1 MRIGVP
7 KETAAGEH
15 RVALVPE
22 VVSKLGAKG
31 LDVLVQSGAGA
42 DALLPDAAFAE
53 AGAQIAG
60 TPDQSGAAGGDL
72 DLAAVW
78 GADVVVKIAPPDA
91 EEIRRLGSG
100 SILIGFLAPLSSPQ
114 TTRALADAGATAFAM
129 EAIPRI
135 SRAQAMDALS
145 SQSNVAGYRAALLGA
160 EEMGRFYPMLMTAAG
175 TIPPAKVL
183 VLGVG
188 VAGLQA
194 LATAKRL
201 GARTTG
207 YDVRPEVAE
216 QVESLGAQWL
226 DLGLEASGEGGY
238 ARELTEEER
247 ATQQRALTEAIK
259 GFDVVITTALV
270 PGRPAPRLVTAEAVE
285 GMKAGSVIVDMA
297 GEAGGNC
304 ELTEPGET
312 VVRHDVKIVSP
323 LNLPAGMPEHSSQ
336 LFARNVQALLE
347 LFVGEDGN
355 LHLDFDDEIVSGA
368 CIVRDGEIVH
378 PGAKAAVEA
387 AGGMSSAA
395 ASASAG
401 PSATVPQADSPQ
413 DTGSSQAGDSPQAGE
428 STGEPSG
435 GAAA

>member
-1 MRIGVP
+1 MGSDTFSHLMRIGVP

-31 LDVLVQSGAGA
+31 LDVVVQSGAGA
-42 DALLPDAAFAE
+42 DALLTDAAYAD
-53 AGAQIAG
+53 AGAKVTTDPAE
-60 TPDQSGAAGGDL
+60 
-72 DLAAVW
+72 VW
-78 GADVVVKIAPPDA
+78 GCDVVVTIAPPDPEA
-91 EEIRRLGSG
+91 IRGLGSG
-100 SILIGFLAPLSSPQ
+100 SILIGFLAPLTSPQ
-114 TTRALADAGATAFAM
+114 TTRALADAKATAFAM

-145 SQSNVAGYRAALLGA
+145 SQANVAGYRAALLGA

-226 DLGLEASGEGGY
+226 DLGIEASGEGGY

-247 ATQQRALTEAIK
+247 AQQQQALTDAIK

-285 GMKAGSVIVDMA
+285 GMKPGSVIVDLA

-304 ELTEPGET
+304 ELTEPGQT
-312 VVRHDVKIVSP
+312 AVKHDVKIVSP
-323 LNLPAGMPEHSSQ
+323 LNLPAGMAEHSSQ
-336 LFARNVQALLE
+336 LFARNVQALLD
-347 LFVGEDGN
+347 LFVGEDGA
-355 LHLDFDDEIVSGA
+355 LQLDFDDEIVKGA
-368 CIVRDGEIVH
+368 CVVRDGEIVN

-387 AGGMSSAA
+387 A
-395 ASASAG
+395 
-401 PSATVPQADSPQ
+401 Q
-413 DTGSSQAGDSPQAGE
+413 
-428 STGEPSG
+428 
-435 GAAA
+435 

>member
-7 KETAAGEH
+7 KETAVGER

-22 VVSKLGAKG
+22 VVSKLKAKG
-31 LDVLVQSGAGA
+31 LDVVVQSDAGA
-42 DALLPDAAFAE
+42 DAMLTDAAFIE
-53 AGAQIAG
+53 AGAQITTDAAEVW
-60 TPDQSGAAGGDL
+60 QS
-72 DLAAVW
+72 
-78 GADVVVKIAPPDA
+78 DVVVTIAPPDPQA
-91 EEIRRLGSG
+91 IRGLGSG
-100 SILIGFLAPLSSPQ
+100 SILIGFLAPLTSPQ
-114 TTRALADAGATAFAM
+114 TTRALADAKATAFAM

-145 SQSNVAGYRAALLGA
+145 SQANVAGYRAALLGA

-226 DLGLEASGEGGY
+226 DLGIEASGEGGY
-238 ARELTEEER
+238 ARELTEQER
-247 ATQQRALTEAIK
+247 AQQQQALTDAIK

-285 GMKAGSVIVDMA
+285 GMKPGSVIVDLA
-297 GEAGGNC
+297 GESGGNC
-304 ELTEPGET
+304 ELTEPGQT
-312 VVRHDVKIVSP
+312 AVKHDVKIVSP
-323 LNLPAGMPEHSSQ
+323 LNLPAGMAEHSSQ
-336 LFARNVQALLE
+336 LFARNVQSLLE
-347 LFVGEDGN
+347 LFVDEEGK
-355 LHLDFDDEIVSGA
+355 LQLDFDDEIVKGA

-378 PGAKAAVEA
+378 PGAKATVEA
-387 AGGMSSAA
+387 AG
-395 ASASAG
+395 AG
-401 PSATVPQADSPQ
+401 A
-413 DTGSSQAGDSPQAGE
+413 
-428 STGEPSG
+428 G
-435 GAAA
+435 GAAS

>member
-1 MRIGVP
+1 VRAIGYVLAPGMRIGVP
-7 KETAAGEH
+7 KEIAAGEH

-22 VVSKLGAKG
+22 VVGKLTAKG
-31 LDVLVQSGAGA
+31 LDVLVQHGAGA
-42 DALLPDAAFAE
+42 DALLSDEAFTE
-53 AGAQIAG
+53 AGASVSA
-60 TPDQSGAAGGDL
+60 DAAEI
-72 DLAAVW
+72 W
-78 GADVVVKIAPPDA
+78 SSDVVVTIAPPDPEA
-91 EEIRRLGSG
+91 IRGLGSG

-114 TTRALADAGATAFAM
+114 TTRALADAKATAFAM

-135 SRAQAMDALS
+135 SRAQSMDALS

-216 QVESLGAQWL
+216 QVQSLGAQWL
-226 DLGLEASGEGGY
+226 DLGLEAAGEGGY
-238 ARELTEEER
+238 ARELTSEER
-247 ATQQRALTEAIK
+247 ARQQQALTDAIK

-285 GMKAGSVIVDMA
+285 GMKAGSVIVDLA

-323 LNLPAGMPEHSSQ
+323 LNLPAEMAEHASQ
-336 LFARNVQALLE
+336 LFARNVLALLE
-347 LFVGEDGN
+347 LFVGEDGAVK
-355 LHLDFDDEIVSGA
+355 LDFDDEIVKGA
-368 CIVRDGEIVH
+368 CIVRDGEIVN
-378 PGAKAAVEA
+378 PGARAAVEG
-387 AGGMSSAA
+387 AGGRATG
-395 ASASAG
+395 ASAEAG
-401 PSATVPQADSPQ
+401 
-413 DTGSSQAGDSPQAGE
+413 GDSPDPAESAGE
-428 STGEPSG
+428 D
-435 GAAA
+435 AA

>member
-22 VVSKLGAKG
+22 VVGKLKGMG
-31 LDVLVQSGAGA
+31 LDVLVQSGAGT
-42 DALLPDAAFAE
+42 DALVPDAAFAQ
-53 AGAQIAG
+53 AGAEL
-60 TPDQSGAAGGDL
+60 THDAAE
-72 DLAAVW
+72 VW
-78 GADVVVKIAPPDA
+78 SSDVVLTIAPPDP
-91 EEIRRLGSG
+91 EQIRSLGQG

-114 TTRALADAGATAFAM
+114 TTKALAEAGATAFAM
-129 EAIPRI
+129 ESIPRI
-135 SRAQAMDALS
+135 SRAQSMDALS
-145 SQSNVAGYRAALLGA
+145 SQANVGGYKAALLGA

-216 QVESLGAQWL
+216 QVQSLGAQWL

-238 ARELTEEER
+238 ARELTDEER
-247 ATQQRALTEAIK
+247 AQQQQALTDAIK

-285 GMKAGSVIVDMA
+285 GMKPGSVIIDMA
-297 GEAGGNC
+297 GETGGNC
-304 ELTEPGET
+304 ELTEPGQT
-312 VVRHDVKIVSP
+312 VVKHDVKIVSP
-323 LNLPAGMPEHSSQ
+323 LNLPSSMPEHSSQ
-336 LFARNVQALLE
+336 LFARNVLSLLE
-347 LFVGEDGN
+347 LLVGEDGTLN
-355 LHLDFDDEIVSGA
+355 LDFDDEIIAGA
-368 CIVRDGEIVH
+368 CVVRDGEIVNA
-378 PGAKAAVEA
+378 GAKSTVEN
-387 AGGMSSAA
+387 A
-395 ASASAG
+395 ASAPAP
-401 PSATVPQADSPQ
+401 PSAAVPA
-413 DTGSSQAGDSPQAGE
+413 AGDP
-428 STGEPSG
+428 TGG
-435 GAAA
+435 GAQQ

>member
-22 VVSKLGAKG
+22 VVGKLKAKG
-31 LDVLVQSGAGA
+31 LDVVVQSGAGE
-42 DALLPDAAFAE
+42 DALLSDAAYIE
-53 AGAQIAG
+53 AGAQTTDDVA
-60 TPDQSGAAGGDL
+60 Q
-72 DLAAVW
+72 VW
-78 GADVVVKIAPPDA
+78 GSDIVVTIAPPDPQA
-91 EEIRRLGSG
+91 IRGLGSG
-100 SILIGFLAPLSSPQ
+100 SILIGFLAPLTSPQ
-114 TTRALADAGATAFAM
+114 TTRALADAKATAFAM

-247 ATQQRALTEAIK
+247 AKQQQAMNDAIK

-285 GMKAGSVIVDMA
+285 GMKPGSVIVDLA

-304 ELTEPGET
+304 ELTEPGQT

-323 LNLPAGMPEHSSQ
+323 LNLPATMAEHSSQ
-336 LFARNVQALLE
+336 LFARNVLALLD
-347 LFVGEDGN
+347 LFVGEDGS
-355 LHLDFDDEIVSGA
+355 LALDFDDEIVKGA
-368 CIVRDGEIVH
+368 CITRDGEIVN

-387 AGGMSSAA
+387 S
-395 ASASAG
+395 
-401 PSATVPQADSPQ
+401 
-413 DTGSSQAGDSPQAGE
+413 
-428 STGEPSG
+428 
-435 GAAA
+435 

>member
-22 VVSKLGAKG
+22 VVGKLKAKG
-31 LDVLVQSGAGA
+31 LDVVVQSGAGA
-42 DALLPDAAFAE
+42 DALLTDDAFTE
-53 AGAQIAG
+53 AGAQI
-60 TPDQSGAAGGDL
+60 TGDP
-72 DLAAVW
+72 AEVW
-78 GADVVVKIAPPDA
+78 GSDVVVTIAPPDP
-91 EEIRRLGSG
+91 EQIRSLGSG
-100 SILIGFLAPLSSPQ
+100 SILIGFLAPLTSPV
-114 TTRALADAGATAFAM
+114 TTRALVDKQATAFAM

-201 GARTTG
+201 GARTSG

-216 QVESLGAQWL
+216 QVQSLGAQWL

-238 ARELTEEER
+238 ARELTDEER
-247 ATQQRALTEAIK
+247 ARQQQALTDAIK

-270 PGRPAPRLVTAEAVE
+270 PGRPAPKLVTAEAVE
-285 GMKAGSVIVDMA
+285 GMKPGSVIVDLA

-304 ELTEPGET
+304 ELTVPGET

-323 LNLPAGMPEHSSQ
+323 LNLPAGMAEHSSQ
-336 LFARNVQALLE
+336 LFARNVLALLE
-347 LFVGEDGN
+347 LFVGEDGALN
-355 LHLDFDDEIVSGA
+355 MDFEDEIISGA
-368 CIVRDGEIVH
+368 CVVRAGEIVNA
-378 PGAKAAVEA
+378 GAKAAAEVA
-387 AGGMSSAA
+387 A
-395 ASASAG
+395 
-401 PSATVPQADSPQ
+401 
-413 DTGSSQAGDSPQAGE
+413 
-428 STGEPSG
+428 
-435 GAAA
+435 

>member
-7 KETAAGEH
+7 KETAVGER

-22 VVSKLGAKG
+22 VVSKLKAKG
-31 LDVLVQSGAGA
+31 LDVFVQSDAGA
-42 DALLPDAAFAE
+42 EALLTDAAFEA
-53 AGAQIAG
+53 AGARITSDPAE
-60 TPDQSGAAGGDL
+60 
-72 DLAAVW
+72 VW
-78 GADVVVKIAPPDA
+78 KSDVVVTIAPPDPQA
-91 EEIRRLGSG
+91 IRGLGSG
-100 SILIGFLAPLSSPQ
+100 TILIGFLAPLTSPQ

-216 QVESLGAQWL
+216 QVQSLGAMWL

-238 ARELTEEER
+238 ARELTEDER
-247 ATQQRALTEAIK
+247 ARQQQALTDAIK

-285 GMKAGSVIVDMA
+285 GMKPGSVIIDLA

-304 ELTEPGET
+304 ELTEPGQT

-323 LNLPAGMPEHSSQ
+323 LNLPASMAEHASQ

-347 LFVGEDGN
+347 LFVDDEGK
-355 LHLDFDDEIVSGA
+355 LQLDFDDEIVKGA
-368 CIVRDGEIVH
+368 CIVRDGEIVN

-387 AGGMSSAA
+387 AA
-395 ASASAG
+395 
-401 PSATVPQADSPQ
+401 
-413 DTGSSQAGDSPQAGE
+413 
-428 STGEPSG
+428 G
-435 GAAA
+435 GAAGAAGGAS

>member
-7 KETAAGEH
+7 KEMAAGEH

-22 VVSKLGAKG
+22 VISKLTAKG
-31 LDVLVQSGAGA
+31 LEVLVQSGAGA
-42 DALLPDAAFAE
+42 DALLSDDAYTQ
-53 AGAQIAG
+53 AGASVSSDAG
-60 TPDQSGAAGGDL
+60 EIWRS
-72 DLAAVW
+72 
-78 GADVVVKIAPPDA
+78 DVVVTISPPDPEA
-91 EEIRRLGSG
+91 IRTLGPG

-114 TTRALADAGATAFAM
+114 TTRALADAKATAFAM

-135 SRAQAMDALS
+135 SRAQSMDALS

-216 QVESLGAQWL
+216 QVQSLGAMWL

-238 ARELTEEER
+238 ARELTDEER
-247 ATQQRALTEAIK
+247 ARQQQALTDAIK

-285 GMKAGSVIVDMA
+285 GMKAGSVIVDLA

-304 ELTEPGET
+304 ELTEPGQT
-312 VVRHDVKIVSP
+312 VVRHGVKIVSP
-323 LNLPAGMPEHSSQ
+323 LNLPASMAEHSSQ
-336 LFARNVQALLE
+336 LFARNVQALLD
-347 LFVGEDGN
+347 LFVGEDGA
-355 LHLDFDDEIVSGA
+355 LKLDFDDEIVKGA
-368 CIVRDGEIVH
+368 CIVRDGEIVNE
-378 PGAKAAVEA
+378 GAKKTVEA
-387 AGGMSSAA
+387 AA
-395 ASASAG
+395 
-401 PSATVPQADSPQ
+401 
-413 DTGSSQAGDSPQAGE
+413 
-428 STGEPSG
+428 
-435 GAAA
+435 

>member
-7 KETAAGEH
+7 KETATGEH

-22 VVSKLGAKG
+22 VIGKLRAKG
-31 LDVLVQSGAGA
+31 LDVVVQSDAGA
-42 DALLPDAAFAE
+42 DAMLTDAAFVE
-53 AGAQIAG
+53 AGAQIAKD
-60 TPDQSGAAGGDL
+60 TDE
-72 DLAAVW
+72 VW
-78 GADVVVKIAPPDA
+78 HSDVVVTIAPPDPQA
-91 EEIRRLGSG
+91 IRGLGSG
-100 SILIGFLAPLSSPQ
+100 SILVGFLAPLTSPQ
-114 TTRALADAGATAFAM
+114 TTSALAQAKATAFAM

-160 EEMGRFYPMLMTAAG
+160 EEIGRFYPMLMTAAG

-247 ATQQRALTEAIK
+247 ARQQQALTDAIK

-270 PGRPAPRLVTAEAVE
+270 PGRPAPKLVTAEAVE
-285 GMKAGSVIVDMA
+285 GMKPGSVIVDLA

-323 LNLPAGMPEHSSQ
+323 LNLPATMAEHASQ

-347 LFVGEDGN
+347 LFVGDDGA
-355 LHLDFDDEIVSGA
+355 LQLDFDDEIVKGA
-368 CIVRDGEIVH
+368 CIVHDGEIVN
-378 PGAKAAVEA
+378 PGAKAAVDA
-387 AGGMSSAA
+387 AG
-395 ASASAG
+395 AS
-401 PSATVPQADSPQ
+401 P
-413 DTGSSQAGDSPQAGE
+413 
-428 STGEPSG
+428 G
-435 GAAA
+435 GAS

>member
-1 MRIGVP
+1 MRVGVP

-22 VVSKLGAKG
+22 VVAKLKAKG
-31 LDVLVQSGAGA
+31 LEVLVQSGAGA
-42 DALLPDAAFAE
+42 DALLPDAAFAD
-53 AGAQIAG
+53 AGAQIVE
-60 TPDQSGAAGGDL
+60 DAAE
-72 DLAAVW
+72 VW
-78 GADVVVKIAPPDA
+78 RADVVVTISPPTA
-91 EEIRRLGSG
+91 EEIGMLGEG
-100 SILIGFLAPLSSPQ
+100 SILVGFLAPLTSPQ
-114 TTRALADAGATAFAM
+114 TTAALARAKATAFAM

-135 SRAQAMDALS
+135 SRAQSMDALS

-160 EEMGRFYPMLMTAAG
+160 EQMGRFYPMLMTAAG

-183 VLGVG
+183 VLGAG

-216 QVESLGAQWL
+216 QVQSLGAQWL

-247 ATQQRALTEAIK
+247 ARQQQALTDAIK

-270 PGRPAPRLVTAEAVE
+270 PGRPAPRLVTEEAVR
-285 GMKAGSVIVDMA
+285 GMKPGSVIVDLA
-297 GEAGGNC
+297 GESGGNC

-312 VVRHDVKIVSP
+312 VVRHDVKIASP
-323 LNLPAGMPEHSSQ
+323 LNLPAAMPEHSSQ
-336 LFARNVQALLE
+336 LFARNVLALLD

-355 LHLDFDDEIVSGA
+355 LNLDFEDEIVKGS
-368 CIVRDGEIVH
+368 CVVRAGEIVH
-378 PGAKAAVEA
+378 AGAKTAVEA
-387 AGGMSSAA
+387 AA
-395 ASASAG
+395 
-401 PSATVPQADSPQ
+401 
-413 DTGSSQAGDSPQAGE
+413 
-428 STGEPSG
+428 
-435 GAAA
+435 

>member
-7 KETAAGEH
+7 KESAAGEH

-22 VVSKLGAKG
+22 VVSKLKAKG
-31 LDVLVQSGAGA
+31 LDVLVQRGAGA
-42 DALLPDAAFAE
+42 GALLPDEAFSE
-53 AGAQIAG
+53 AGAELTDDAREVWASDAVVTITPPGPEQI
-60 TPDQSGAAGGDL
+60 GA
-72 DLAAVW
+72 
-78 GADVVVKIAPPDA
+78 
-91 EEIRRLGSG
+91 LGSS
-100 SILIGFLAPLSSPQ
+100 SIVIGFLAPLTSPESTQ
-114 TTRALADAGATAFAM
+114 ALARAGATALAM

-135 SRAQAMDALS
+135 SRAQSMDALS
-145 SQSNVAGYRAALLGA
+145 SQSNVAGYKAALLGA

-216 QVESLGAQWL
+216 QVQSLGAQWL
-226 DLGLEASGEGGY
+226 DLGVEASGEGGY

-247 ATQQRALTEAIK
+247 AQQQQALTEAIK

-270 PGRPAPRLVTAEAVE
+270 PGRPAPKLVTAEAVE
-285 GMKAGSVIVDMA
+285 GMKPGSVIVDLA
-297 GEAGGNC
+297 GETGGNSA
-304 ELTEPGET
+304 LTEPGQT

-323 LNLPAGMPEHSSQ
+323 LNLPASMPEHASQ
-336 LFARNVQALLE
+336 LFARNVLALLE
-347 LFVGEDGN
+347 LMIGEDGQ
-355 LHLDFDDEIVSGA
+355 LSLDFDDEIISGA

-378 PGAKAAVEA
+378 AGARASVEA
-387 AGGMSSAA
+387 AA
-395 ASASAG
+395 
-401 PSATVPQADSPQ
+401 
-413 DTGSSQAGDSPQAGE
+413 
-428 STGEPSG
+428 
-435 GAAA
+435 